1 MVKVTLGIIGGGQL
15 GSMLSNAAKK
25 LNIQTVI
32 FSDDNDAPAKNF
44 SDDFVFGK
52 YNDEQKIREFTEKVD
67 LVTFEFENIPFE
79 TLNKINEKK
88 KVFPKPNINRI
99 IQHRLYEK
107 DFINKC
113 NLRTTLYDSIKN
125 DKELKSKTNYVPGI
139 VKTCTFG
146 YDGKG
151 QYKINSLNDIDKIS
165 LDYSKEYIIEK
176 FVNLKKE
183 ISVIITRFGNEKYE
197 IYEPIENV
205 HEDQI
210 LKNSKIP
217 AEISEKI
224 INKSKNWAKIIS
236 EELDYIGTLCV
247 EFFIDKNDNLFVNE
261 IAPRVHNSGHLTINS
276 HNISQFENHIRAIC
290 SLEKKETVKL
300 FDAKMINLI
309 GNDISVYRNKKFS
322 ESEFFFD
329 YLKKEIKPKR
339 KMGHLTVIK
348 K

>member
-1 MVKVTLGIIGGGQL
+1 MSELTIGILGGGQL
-15 GSMLSNAAKK
+15 GSLLCLAAKK
-25 LNIQTVI
+25 LNIKTVVYC
-32 FSDDNDAPAKNF
+32 DDQDAPAQIY
-44 SDDFVFGK
+44 SDEFIFGDYKDKIKIQEFISKVDFVT
-52 YNDEQKIREFTEKVD
+52 Y
-67 LVTFEFENIPFE
+67 EFENIPFE
-79 TLNKINEKK
+79 TLDLINQYKQVK
-88 KVFPKPNINRI
+88 PKPEI
-99 IQHRLYEK
+99 IKIVQHRLNEK

-224 INKSKNWAKIIS
+224 INKSKSWAKIIS

-276 HNISQFENHIRAIC
+276 HNISQFENHIRAVC

-322 ESEFFFD
+322 ESEFF
-329 YLKKEIKPKR
+329 LI
-339 KMGHLTVIK
+339 T
-348 K
+348 